1 MRNNESRRSEQE
13 NKQYTRVR
21 NTISASVKAVKLGFC
36 ICLILCAVVSR
47 AAEYNLLP
55 PSPKTGISDEWL
67 IYDEAY
73 NRLVLYLPGYH
84 NPARAYYQWISIRPR
99 QSLRITFTARK
110 DQSLF
115 LDNRLVFT
123 APAPASYSLNLAQ
136 LLPSGMKPGT
146 HLLCVWHPETPPN
159 LTSFANAG
167 PLPRVQR
174 GKVATNAL
182 LAQAR
187 AHGHQGE
194 NVFLC
199 FLLLIGLLYGGIRA
213 TYQPGFARIYQ
224 FENLWGK
231 AAKDQEFL
239 TKPTATWLNIL
250 LILVFSLS
258 LALLLVAIHTNI
270 QTIVILRRLFDV
282 PESAIMVRVLLYT
295 ALIAGFVLGK
305 YLFLELMGY
314 IFDVTELVMVQY
326 REFVRTFLF
335 MGLFLPLVMVL
346 YLSLNQ
352 TLPEAVLWISNG
364 VVSLMLV
371 GTVAR
376 IARTLSRRVSLL
388 NLHLFSYLCATEVI
402 PLLVLLKLIVFTY

>member
-1 MRNNESRRSEQE
+1 
-13 NKQYTRVR
+13 V
-21 NTISASVKAVKLGFC
+21 G
-36 ICLILCAVVSR
+36 ILLHALAGW
-47 AAEYNLLP
+47 AAEYRPLP
-55 PSPKTGISDEWL
+55 PAPKSGVSNDWL
-67 IYDEAY
+67 IHDEAG
-73 NRLVLYLPGYH
+73 NRLILYLPGYH
-84 NPARAYYQWISIRPR
+84 SPVRAYYQWVSIRPG
-99 QSLRITFTARK
+99 QSLPITFTARK

-123 APAPASYSLNLAQ
+123 APAPASYSLDLAK
-136 LLPSGMKPGT
+136 LLPTGMSLGP
-146 HLLCVWHPETPPN
+146 HLLCVWHPDTPPN
-159 LTSFANAG
+159 LASFANASSA
-167 PLPRVQR
+167 PRIR
-174 GKVATNAL
+174 TGKASTGVL
-182 LAQAR
+182 LTQTR

-213 TYQPGFARIYQ
+213 TYQPSFTRIYQ

-231 AAKDQEFL
+231 ASKDQEFL

-314 IFDVTELVMVQY
+314 IFDVTELVMMQY
-326 REFVRTFLF
+326 REFVRTILF
-335 MGLFLPLVMVL
+335 MGLFLPMVMVL

-352 TLPEAVLWISNG
+352 TLPEAVLWVSNG
-364 VVSLMLV
+364 VVSLMLI
-371 GTVAR
+371 GTVIR

>member
-1 MRNNESRRSEQE
+1 MQAIER
-13 NKQYTRVR
+13 
-21 NTISASVKAVKLGFC
+21 
-36 ICLILCAVVSR
+36 LILNSLFLLLCTLASQ
-47 AAEYNLLP
+47 AAEYRPLP
-55 PSPKTGISDEWL
+55 PVPKTGISDEWL
-67 IYDEAY
+67 IHEEAG
-73 NRLVLYLPGYH
+73 NRLILYLPGYH
-84 NPARAYYQWISIRPR
+84 NPARAYYQWITIRSK
-99 QSLRITFTARK
+99 QSFLITFTARK

-115 LDNRLVFT
+115 LDNRLIFT

-136 LLPSGMKPGT
+136 LMPVGMTVGS
-146 HLLCVWHPETPPN
+146 HLLCVWHPDVAPN
-159 LTSFANAG
+159 ISSFENASAQ
-167 PLPRVQR
+167 PKVKS
-174 GKVATNAL
+174 GKSPVTNIFA
-182 LAQAR
+182 AQAR
-187 AHGHQGE
+187 ARGHQGE

-213 TYQPGFARIYQ
+213 TYQPGFSRIYQ
-224 FENLWGK
+224 FENWWGRPT
-231 AAKDQEFL
+231 KDQEFL

-250 LILVFSLS
+250 LVLVFSLS

-295 ALIAGFVLGK
+295 GLIAGFVLGK
-305 YLFLELMGY
+305 YIFLELMGY
-314 IFDVTELVMVQY
+314 IFDVTELVMLQY

-335 MGLFLPLVMVL
+335 MGLFLPVVMVL

-352 TLPEAVLWISNG
+352 TLPETVLWVSNG

-371 GTVAR
+371 GTVIS

>member
-1 MRNNESRRSEQE
+1 M
-13 NKQYTRVR
+13 
-21 NTISASVKAVKLGFC
+21 A
-36 ICLILCAVVSR
+36 
-47 AAEYNLLP
+47 
-55 PSPKTGISDEWL
+55 TGS
-67 IYDEAY
+67 
-73 NRLVLYLPGYH
+73 
-84 NPARAYYQWISIRPR
+84 
-99 QSLRITFTARK
+99 
-110 DQSLF
+110 
-115 LDNRLVFT
+115 
-123 APAPASYSLNLAQ
+123 
-136 LLPSGMKPGT
+136 
-146 HLLCVWHPETPPN
+146 HLLCVWHPETAPDIS
-159 LTSFANAG
+159 SFANSS
-167 PLPRVQR
+167 LVLKVKV
-174 GKVATNAL
+174 GKAPSATLFA
-182 LAQAR
+182 AQTR

-199 FLLLIGLLYGGIRA
+199 FLLLIGLFYGGIRA
-213 TYQPGFARIYQ
+213 TYQPSFARIYQ
-224 FENLWGK
+224 FENWWGK
-231 AAKDQEFL
+231 GKDQEFL

-295 ALIAGFVLGK
+295 GLIAGFVLGK

-314 IFDVTELVMVQY
+314 IFDVTELVMMQY

-335 MGLFLPLVMVL
+335 MGLFLPVVMVL

-352 TLPEAVLWISNG
+352 TLPEAVLWASNG

-371 GTVAR
+371 GTVVR